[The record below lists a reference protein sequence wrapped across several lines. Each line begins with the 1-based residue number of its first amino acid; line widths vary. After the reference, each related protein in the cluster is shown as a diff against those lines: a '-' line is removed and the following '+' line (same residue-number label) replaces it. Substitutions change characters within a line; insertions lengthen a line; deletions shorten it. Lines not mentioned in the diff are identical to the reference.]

1 MTAPPSR
8 DGEKERDPSSR
19 VYAPDFLT
27 ELFRNPLDP
36 GYGDASERRATG
48 SMSRVRQVLGRPVS
62 LLVLAVIGFL
72 FAVAYRETVAE
83 EPSRATARAGL
94 VAEIKGREAETD
106 RLTERAEQLREEVGR
121 QRDATLSGSQAS
133 RLRTLEAGTGLARVR
148 GDGVV
153 VRLADA
159 AADEDGVTNG
169 DAGPSRVLYSDLQKV
184 ANALW
189 AAGAEAV
196 AVNGQRLTATSTIRS
211 AGEAILVDYR
221 PVTGPYEVQAI
232 GPRSM
237 RDRFDES
244 RAAALMR
251 EVARTTGLSFGVKR
265 VGDLT
270 LPAAPQPRL
279 RYAEPPATPGPSAS
293 ARPSGSGAAGSS
305 SPGSSGP
312 GVSSS
317 PSGGGR

>member
-1 MTAPPSR
+1 MSAARPPEG
-8 DGEKERDPSSR
+8 DRDPSNR

-36 GYGDASERRATG
+36 GYGDAAARRSAG
-48 SMSRVRQVLGRPVS
+48 QVSRVRRALGRPVS
-62 LLVLAVIGFL
+62 LVLLAVIGFL

-106 RLTERAEQLREEVGR
+106 RLTEQAERLREEVGR
-121 QRDATLSGSQAS
+121 QRDAALSGSQAS
-133 RLRTLEAGTGLARVR
+133 RLRNLEAGTGLARVR

-153 VRLADA
+153 VRLVDA
-159 AADEDGVTNG
+159 APDQDGVTGG

-232 GPRSM
+232 GPGSM
-237 RDRFDES
+237 RGRFEES

-251 EVARTTGLSFGVKR
+251 EVSRTTGLSFRVKR
-265 VGDLT
+265 VEGLT

-279 RYAEPPATPGPSAS
+279 RYAVPSVSPSPQPSGSGVVGSSSPG
-293 ARPSGSGAAGSS
+293 PSGSGA
-305 SPGSSGP
+305 
-312 GVSSS
+312 SSS

>member
-1 MTAPPSR
+1 MTTPSR
-8 DGEKERDPSSR
+8 DGDKERDPSTR

-36 GYGDASERRATG
+36 GYGDAAARRATG
-48 SMSRVRQVLGRPVS
+48 SMSRLREVLGRPVS
-62 LLVLAVIGFL
+62 LVVLALIGFL

-121 QRDATLSGSQAS
+121 QRDAALSGSQAS

-159 AADEDGVTNG
+159 AADQDGVTGG

-237 RDRFDES
+237 RDQFDES

-265 VGDLT
+265 VDDLT

-279 RYAEPPATPGPSAS
+279 RYAEPPASPGPSGS
-293 ARPSGSGAAGSS
+293 ARPSGSGGAGSS

-312 GVSSS
+312 GGSSS

>member
-1 MTAPPSR
+1 MTTPSR
-8 DGEKERDPSSR
+8 DGDKERDPSTR

-36 GYGDASERRATG
+36 GYGDAAARRAAG
-48 SMSRVRQVLGRPVS
+48 SMSRLREVLGRPVS
-62 LLVLAVIGFL
+62 LVVLALIGFL

-121 QRDATLSGSQAS
+121 QRDAALSGSQAS

-159 AADEDGVTNG
+159 AADQDGVTGG

-265 VGDLT
+265 VDDLT

-279 RYAEPPATPGPSAS
+279 RYAEPPASPGPSAS
-293 ARPSGSGAAGSS
+293 ARPSGSGGAGSS

-312 GVSSS
+312 GGSSS

>member
-1 MTAPPSR
+1 MTTPSR
-8 DGEKERDPSSR
+8 DGDKERDPSTR

-36 GYGDASERRATG
+36 GYGDAAARRAAG
-48 SMSRVRQVLGRPVS
+48 SMSRLREVLGRPVS
-62 LLVLAVIGFL
+62 LVVLALIGFL

-121 QRDATLSGSQAS
+121 QRDAALSGSQAS

-159 AADEDGVTNG
+159 AADQDGVTGG

-265 VGDLT
+265 VDDLT

-279 RYAEPPATPGPSAS
+279 RYAEPPASPGPSGS
-293 ARPSGSGAAGSS
+293 ARPSGSGGAGSS

-312 GVSSS
+312 GGSFS

>member
-1 MTAPPSR
+1 MTTPSR
-8 DGEKERDPSSR
+8 DGDKERDPSTR

-36 GYGDASERRATG
+36 GYGDAAARRATG
-48 SMSRVRQVLGRPVS
+48 SMSRLREVLGRPVS
-62 LLVLAVIGFL
+62 LVVLALIGFL

-121 QRDATLSGSQAS
+121 QRDAALSGSQAS

-159 AADEDGVTNG
+159 AADQDGVTNG

-265 VGDLT
+265 VDDLT

-279 RYAEPPATPGPSAS
+279 RYAEPPASPGPSGS
-293 ARPSGSGAAGSS
+293 ARPSGSGGAGSS

-312 GVSSS
+312 GGSSS

>member
-1 MTAPPSR
+1 MTAPSR

-36 GYGDASERRATG
+36 GYGDAAARRATG

-159 AADEDGVTNG
+159 AADQDGVTSG

-237 RDRFDES
+237 RDRFDQS

-279 RYAEPPATPGPSAS
+279 RYAEPPATSGP
-293 ARPSGSGAAGSS
+293 RPSGSGAAGSS

-312 GVSSS
+312 DVSSS